1 MVHDGAV
8 FVRLSARARR
18 GLLLLL
24 SVLSVGVV
32 LCGIAAM
39 HAQLASVNTSSTT
52 SMEASV
58 TTPHNADNMAAGT
71 EVVAATDAMQ
81 GGMGG
86 MGAMDCMLLG
96 MMCLF
101 GVVALLLLVLG
112 GRLRSL
118 RRRRLAVRALAAT
131 VAGWLR
137 PPAPPSLLVLSIS
150 RT

>member
-1 MVHDGAV
+1 MVHHGSV
-8 FVRLSARARR
+8 SVRPSARARR

-24 SVLSVGVV
+24 SVLSVGVL
-32 LCGIAAM
+32 LCGIVAM
-39 HAQLASVNTSSTT
+39 HAQLASVNTSSSTP
-52 SMEASV
+52 MEASV
-58 TTPHNADNMAAGT
+58 AALHDAGGVAAGT
-71 EVVAATDAMQ
+71 GVAVAMDVMQ
-81 GGMGG
+81 HG

-118 RRRRLAVRALAAT
+118 LRRRLAVRALAAT